1 MAAAI
6 SPEDAVHSATR
17 ASGVQE
23 RKAEGGPS
31 ELMAVAPSRWSQQW
45 QYLENKVLAPQLE
58 CHRLP
63 AAERQ
68 CSTWKHGVGVLVC
81 TWRGTE
87 NAQRRSMCCSVSCC
101 VLYHVLYLPADGSL
115 VTSPMQSLSAA
126 PLRTCGPAQ
135 QGHMFSSALLPYADS
150 CVLRQLGLHPLFR
163 RVRALR
169 DHKVLNRGREIAED
183 LQTRWEMSDSPLVQ
197 RMQVC
202 ATRLEMPAC
211 IPSSSHRFMELH
223 GLRPLLQAP
232 AFSVQQG

>member
-63 AAERQ
+63 AAERR
-68 CSTWKHGVGVLVC
+68 CSTWKHGVVVVVC

-87 NAQRRSMCCSVSCC
+87 KAQRRSMCCAVSSCRWQ
-101 VLYHVLYLPADGSL
+101 LAHLPDAKPLS
-115 VTSPMQSLSAA
+115 SPIENMWSSAA
-126 PLRTCGPAQ
+126 GP
-135 QGHMFSSALLPYADS
+135 S
-150 CVLRQLGLHPLFR
+150 
-163 RVRALR
+163 
-169 DHKVLNRGREIAED
+169 IA
-183 LQTRWEMSDSPLVQ
+183 P
-197 RMQVC
+197 VC
-202 ATRLEMPAC
+202 
-211 IPSSSHRFMELH
+211 
-223 GLRPLLQAP
+223 
-232 AFSVQQG
+232 